1 MTKEFLEKRH
11 YKVDSRFVTDLYT
24 LTYDNNDNSET
35 DSVSSNT
42 AVSDAHFFFLRRVFL
57 NLEKNIQKQI

>member
-1 MTKEFLEKRH
+1 MTKELLEKRH

-24 LTYDNNDNSET
+24 LTYDNNDSSET

-42 AVSDAHFFFLRRVFL
+42 AVSDTHFFYQVFF
-57 NLEKNIQKQI
+57 